1 MIEFLLNNELVQID
15 SQRADL
21 TVLEYLREHRYL
33 FGTKEGC
40 ASGDCGACTA
50 VIAEKSEQGLAY
62 SNFNS
67 CITFVGAM
75 HGKQLITV
83 EHLKHQGQLHGVQQA
98 MVDHHGSQCGF
109 CTPGFIMSM
118 FALGKAEPTGQ
129 PASTHAIEE
138 YLAGNLCRCTGY
150 RPIVNAAVDALENSV
165 PDQFDAAAPGTTTD
179 LDRIADAGHA
189 GTPSF
194 FLPGNTSEL
203 AGLVAQYPEAR
214 LLCGGTD
221 LALEVTQQ
229 LRDIDKIIYLG
240 NVAELRQVSDSGAGL
255 EIGAAVTLSELDH
268 LLGEQYGE
276 LSTLLKR
283 FGSRQIRNQ
292 GTVGGNIANASPI
305 GDLPPVFIA
314 LDASLSLQSVDGIR
328 SISLESFFIDY
339 KKTALQENEFV
350 RAITIPELP
359 SGQHLKIYKI
369 SKRID
374 DDISAVCLA
383 CCITVEEERISAIRL
398 AFGGMS
404 AIPKRASACEQ
415 AMLGNTLDDET
426 IDQAQQALQLDF
438 QPIDDVRASAGY
450 RLEAARN
457 LLKRMQIELS
467 GSRVLTQVTSC
478 VNQS

>member
-1 MIEFLLNNELVQID
+1 M
-15 SQRADL
+15 
-21 TVLEYLREHRYL
+21 
-33 FGTKEGC
+33 
-40 ASGDCGACTA
+40 
-50 VIAEKSEQGLAY
+50 
-62 SNFNS
+62 
-67 CITFVGAM
+67 
-75 HGKQLITV
+75 
-83 EHLKHQGQLHGVQQA
+83 
-98 MVDHHGSQCGF
+98 
-109 CTPGFIMSM
+109 
-118 FALGKAEPTGQ
+118 
-129 PASTHAIEE
+129 
-138 YLAGNLCRCTGY
+138 
-150 RPIVNAAVDALENSV
+150 
-165 PDQFDAAAPGTTTD
+165 
-179 LDRIADAGHA
+179 
-189 GTPSF
+189 
-194 FLPGNTSEL
+194 
-203 AGLVAQYPEAR
+203 
-214 LLCGGTD
+214 
-221 LALEVTQQ
+221 
-229 LRDIDKIIYLG
+229 
-240 NVAELRQVSDSGAGL
+240 AELRQVSDSGTGL

-339 KKTALQENEFV
+339 KKTALQGNEFV

-359 SGQHLKIYKI
+359 SVQHLKIYKI

-457 LLKRMQIELS
+457 LLKRIQIELS
-467 GSRVLTQVTSC
+467 DSRVLTQVTSC

>member
-1 MIEFLLNNELVQID
+1 
-15 SQRADL
+15 
-21 TVLEYLREHRYL
+21 
-33 FGTKEGC
+33 
-40 ASGDCGACTA
+40 
-50 VIAEKSEQGLAY
+50 
-62 SNFNS
+62 
-67 CITFVGAM
+67 
-75 HGKQLITV
+75 
-83 EHLKHQGQLHGVQQA
+83 
-98 MVDHHGSQCGF
+98 
-109 CTPGFIMSM
+109 
-118 FALGKAEPTGQ
+118 
-129 PASTHAIEE
+129 
-138 YLAGNLCRCTGY
+138 
-150 RPIVNAAVDALENSV
+150 VDALENSV

-240 NVAELRQVSDSGAGL
+240 NVAELRQVSDSGTGL

-328 SISLESFFIDY
+328 SFSLESFFIDY

-467 GSRVLTQVTSC
+467 DSRVLTQVTSC